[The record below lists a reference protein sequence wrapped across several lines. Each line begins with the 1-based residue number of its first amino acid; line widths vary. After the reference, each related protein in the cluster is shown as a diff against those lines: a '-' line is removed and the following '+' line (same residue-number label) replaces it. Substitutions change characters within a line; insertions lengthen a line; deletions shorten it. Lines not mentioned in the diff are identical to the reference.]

1 MEEKILKTIKKY
13 NLISNG
19 DKIVVAVSGGP
30 DSMCLLNI
38 LKNLCPKFNIEL
50 FVAHINHM
58 IREEADSETEYV
70 KNYCERNNIKCFIK
84 RANVLE
90 MAKEQKKG
98 TEEMGRIVRYD
109 FFEYVANEV
118 SANKIAIAHTENDNA
133 ETILMNLMRGASL
146 EGLKGIEPIREK
158 YIRPLIECNR
168 EEIEKY
174 CEINKLDPKFD
185 KTNND
190 NTYTRNKIRNLLI
203 PYIKKEFNPNIIETL
218 NRLAV
223 LARQDATYFNKI
235 VKENY
240 ADILLY
246 ENINNN
252 DINNL
257 NENSEKQVVKEEKIT
272 GNIEQK
278 LNNSKILTDKIEVK
292 KLDNIKTEEK
302 VEKNNINIEI
312 EKKSKYIILDL
323 KKFNKLEYVIK
334 SRVLLYTINKL
345 LGTTKGIEK
354 INIEDM
360 IKLCEKNIGNKYL
373 IPNKNVK
380 IFVKKGKIFFTKL

>member
-38 LKNLCPKFNIEL
+38 LKNLRQKFNIEL

-235 VKENY
+235 VKESY

-246 ENINNN
+246 ENINN
-252 DINNL
+252 L
-257 NENSEKQVVKEEKIT
+257 NENLE
-272 GNIEQK
+272 
-278 LNNSKILTDKIEVK
+278 
-292 KLDNIKTEEK
+292 
-302 VEKNNINIEI
+302 
-312 EKKSKYIILDL
+312 KYIILDL

-360 IKLCEKNIGNKYL
+360 IKLCEKNIGNKCL

>member
-38 LKNLCPKFNIEL
+38 LKNLRQKFNIEL

-70 KNYCERNNIKCFIK
+70 KNYCEKNNIKCFIK

-118 SANKIAIAHTENDNA
+118 SADKIAIAHTENDNA

-146 EGLKGIEPIREK
+146 EGLKGIEPIRGK

-235 VKENY
+235 VKESY
-240 ADILLY
+240 ADILLH
-246 ENINNN
+246 EN
-252 DINNL
+252 INNL
-257 NENSEKQVVKEEKIT
+257 NENLEKH
-272 GNIEQK
+272 
-278 LNNSKILTDKIEVK
+278 
-292 KLDNIKTEEK
+292 
-302 VEKNNINIEI
+302 
-312 EKKSKYIILDL
+312 IILDL

-334 SRVLLYTINKL
+334 SRVLLYSINKL

-360 IKLCEKNIGNKYL
+360 IKLCEKNIGNKCL

-380 IFVKKGKIFFTKL
+380 IYVKKGKIFFTKL

>member
-1 MEEKILKTIKKY
+1 MRHIVYSCLTFVRIKFKKERELEEKVLETIKKY
-13 NLISNG
+13 NLINNHE
-19 DKIVVAVSGGP
+19 KIVIAVSGGP

-38 LKNLCPKFNIEL
+38 LKSIQEQFNIEI

-70 KNYCERNNIKCFIK
+70 KKYCERNNIKCFVK
-84 RANVLE
+84 RVNVLE

-109 FFEYVANEV
+109 FFEHVANEV
-118 SANKIAIAHTENDNA
+118 SADKIAIAHTENDNA

-146 EGLKGIEPIREK
+146 EGLKGIEPIRGK

-174 CEINKLDPKFD
+174 CKDNNLDPKFD

-203 PYIKKEFNPNIIETL
+203 PYIKKEFNPNIISTL
-218 NRLAV
+218 NRLST
-223 LARQDATYFNKI
+223 LARQDATYFSKI
-235 VKENY
+235 VE
-240 ADILLY
+240 Y
-246 ENINNN
+246 EY
-252 DINNL
+252 NNL
-257 NENSEKQVVKEEKIT
+257 IIEEK
-272 GNIEQK
+272 NDE
-278 LNNSKILTDKIEVK
+278 L
-292 KLDNIKTEEK
+292 
-302 VEKNNINIEI
+302 
-312 EKKSKYIILDL
+312 ILDL

-345 LGTTKGIEK
+345 LGTSKGIEK
-354 INIEDM
+354 TNVEDM
-360 IKLCEKNIGNKYL
+360 IKLCEKNVGNKYL

-380 IFVKKGKIFFTKL
+380 IFVKKGKIFLSKL

>member
-38 LKNLCPKFNIEL
+38 LKNLRPKFSTEL

-70 KNYCERNNIKCFIK
+70 KNYCEKNNIKCFIK

-146 EGLKGIEPIREK
+146 EGLKGIEPIRGK

-235 VKENY
+235 VKESY

-252 DINNL
+252 DINNV
-257 NENSEKQVVKEEKIT
+257 NENLEKYIVKEEKIT
-272 GNIEQK
+272 RNIEQK
-278 LNNSKILTDKIEVK
+278 LNNSKILTDKIEVT
-292 KLDNIKTEEK
+292 KLDNIKAEEK

-312 EKKSKYIILDL
+312 EKKSKHIILDL

-334 SRVLLYTINKL
+334 SRVLLDSINKL

-360 IKLCEKNIGNKYL
+360 IKLCEKNIGNKCL

>member
-1 MEEKILKTIKKY
+1 
-13 NLISNG
+13 
-19 DKIVVAVSGGP
+19 
-30 DSMCLLNI
+30 
-38 LKNLCPKFNIEL
+38 
-50 FVAHINHM
+50 
-58 IREEADSETEYV
+58 
-70 KNYCERNNIKCFIK
+70 
-84 RANVLE
+84 

-146 EGLKGIEPIREK
+146 EGLKGIEPIRGK

-235 VKENY
+235 VKESY

-257 NENSEKQVVKEEKIT
+257 NENSEKH
-272 GNIEQK
+272 
-278 LNNSKILTDKIEVK
+278 
-292 KLDNIKTEEK
+292 
-302 VEKNNINIEI
+302 
-312 EKKSKYIILDL
+312 IILDL

-334 SRVLLYTINKL
+334 SRVLLYSINKL

-380 IFVKKGKIFFTKL
+380 IYVKKGKIFFTKL

>member
-38 LKNLCPKFNIEL
+38 LKNLRQKFNIEL

-70 KNYCERNNIKCFIK
+70 KNYCEKNNIKCFIK

-133 ETILMNLMRGASL
+133 ETILMNLTRGASL
-146 EGLKGIEPIREK
+146 EGLKGIEPIRGK

-235 VKENY
+235 VKESY

-252 DINNL
+252 DINNV
-257 NENSEKQVVKEEKIT
+257 NENLEKYIVKEEKIT
-272 GNIEQK
+272 RNIEQK
-278 LNNSKILTDKIEVK
+278 LNNSKILTDKIEVT
-292 KLDNIKTEEK
+292 KLDNIKAEEK

-312 EKKSKYIILDL
+312 EKKSKHIILDL

>member
-38 LKNLCPKFNIEL
+38 LKNLRPKFSTEL

-70 KNYCERNNIKCFIK
+70 KNYCEKNNIKCFIK

-118 SANKIAIAHTENDNA
+118 SADKIAIAHTENDNA

-146 EGLKGIEPIREK
+146 EGLKGIEPIRGK

-235 VKENY
+235 VKESY

-252 DINNL
+252 DINNV
-257 NENSEKQVVKEEKIT
+257 NENLEKYIVKEEKIT
-272 GNIEQK
+272 RNIEQK
-278 LNNSKILTDKIEVK
+278 LNNSKILTDKIEVT
-292 KLDNIKTEEK
+292 KLDNIKAEEK

-312 EKKSKYIILDL
+312 EKKSKHIILDL

-334 SRVLLYTINKL
+334 SRVLLDSINKL

>member
-38 LKNLCPKFNIEL
+38 LKNLRQKFNIEL

-70 KNYCERNNIKCFIK
+70 KNYCEKNNIKCFIK

-118 SANKIAIAHTENDNA
+118 SADKIAIAHTENDNA

-146 EGLKGIEPIREK
+146 EGLKGIEPIRGK

-235 VKENY
+235 VKESY

-246 ENINNN
+246 ENINN
-252 DINNL
+252 L
-257 NENSEKQVVKEEKIT
+257 NENLEKH
-272 GNIEQK
+272 
-278 LNNSKILTDKIEVK
+278 
-292 KLDNIKTEEK
+292 
-302 VEKNNINIEI
+302 
-312 EKKSKYIILDL
+312 IILDL

-360 IKLCEKNIGNKYL
+360 IKLCEKNIGNKCL

-380 IFVKKGKIFFTKL
+380 IYVKKGKIFFTKL

>member
-38 LKNLCPKFNIEL
+38 LKNLRPKFSTEL

-70 KNYCERNNIKCFIK
+70 KNYCEKNNIKCFIK

-118 SANKIAIAHTENDNA
+118 SADKIAIAHTENDNA

-146 EGLKGIEPIREK
+146 EGLKGIEPIRGK

-235 VKENY
+235 VKESY

-246 ENINNN
+246 ENINN
-252 DINNL
+252 L
-257 NENSEKQVVKEEKIT
+257 NENLEKH
-272 GNIEQK
+272 
-278 LNNSKILTDKIEVK
+278 
-292 KLDNIKTEEK
+292 
-302 VEKNNINIEI
+302 
-312 EKKSKYIILDL
+312 IILDL

-334 SRVLLYTINKL
+334 SRVLLYSINKL

-380 IFVKKGKIFFTKL
+380 IYVKKGKIFFTKL

>member
-38 LKNLCPKFNIEL
+38 LKNLRPKFSTEL

-70 KNYCERNNIKCFIK
+70 KNYCEKNNIKCFIK

-118 SANKIAIAHTENDNA
+118 SADKIAIAHTENDNA

-146 EGLKGIEPIREK
+146 EGLKGIEPIRGK

-240 ADILLY
+240 ANILLY

>member
-1 MEEKILKTIKKY
+1 
-13 NLISNG
+13 
-19 DKIVVAVSGGP
+19 
-30 DSMCLLNI
+30 
-38 LKNLCPKFNIEL
+38 
-50 FVAHINHM
+50 M

-70 KNYCERNNIKCFIK
+70 KNYCEKNNIKCFIK

-118 SANKIAIAHTENDNA
+118 SADKIAIAHTENDNA

-146 EGLKGIEPIREK
+146 EGLKGIEPIRGK

-246 ENINNN
+246 ENINN
-252 DINNL
+252 L
-257 NENSEKQVVKEEKIT
+257 NENLEKH
-272 GNIEQK
+272 
-278 LNNSKILTDKIEVK
+278 
-292 KLDNIKTEEK
+292 
-302 VEKNNINIEI
+302 
-312 EKKSKYIILDL
+312 IILDL

-360 IKLCEKNIGNKYL
+360 IKLCEKNIGNKCL

-380 IFVKKGKIFFTKL
+380 IYVKKGKIFFTKL

>member
-38 LKNLCPKFNIEL
+38 LKNLRQKFNIEL

-146 EGLKGIEPIREK
+146 EGLKGIEPIRGK

-235 VKENY
+235 VKESY
-240 ADILLY
+240 ADILLH
-246 ENINNN
+246 EN
-252 DINNL
+252 INNL
-257 NENSEKQVVKEEKIT
+257 NENLEKH
-272 GNIEQK
+272 
-278 LNNSKILTDKIEVK
+278 
-292 KLDNIKTEEK
+292 
-302 VEKNNINIEI
+302 
-312 EKKSKYIILDL
+312 IILDL

-334 SRVLLYTINKL
+334 SRVLLYSINKL

>member
-38 LKNLCPKFNIEL
+38 LKNLRPKFSTEL

-70 KNYCERNNIKCFIK
+70 KNYCEKNNIKCFIK

-146 EGLKGIEPIREK
+146 EGLKGIEPIRGK

-235 VKENY
+235 VKESY

-246 ENINNN
+246 ENINN
-252 DINNL
+252 L
-257 NENSEKQVVKEEKIT
+257 NENLEKH
-272 GNIEQK
+272 
-278 LNNSKILTDKIEVK
+278 
-292 KLDNIKTEEK
+292 
-302 VEKNNINIEI
+302 
-312 EKKSKYIILDL
+312 IILDL

-360 IKLCEKNIGNKYL
+360 IKLCEKNIGNKCL

>member
-38 LKNLCPKFNIEL
+38 LKNLRPKFSTEL

-70 KNYCERNNIKCFIK
+70 KNYCEKNNIKCFIK

-146 EGLKGIEPIREK
+146 EGLKGIEPIRGK

-246 ENINNN
+246 ENINN
-252 DINNL
+252 L
-257 NENSEKQVVKEEKIT
+257 NENLE
-272 GNIEQK
+272 
-278 LNNSKILTDKIEVK
+278 
-292 KLDNIKTEEK
+292 
-302 VEKNNINIEI
+302 
-312 EKKSKYIILDL
+312 KYIILDL

-334 SRVLLYTINKL
+334 SRVLLYSINKL

>member
-38 LKNLCPKFNIEL
+38 LKNLRQKFNIEL

-70 KNYCERNNIKCFIK
+70 KNYCEKNNIKCFIK

-118 SANKIAIAHTENDNA
+118 SADKIAIAHTENDNA

-146 EGLKGIEPIREK
+146 EGLKGIEPIRGK

-235 VKENY
+235 VKESY
-240 ADILLY
+240 ADILLH
-246 ENINNN
+246 EN
-252 DINNL
+252 INNL
-257 NENSEKQVVKEEKIT
+257 NENLEKH
-272 GNIEQK
+272 
-278 LNNSKILTDKIEVK
+278 
-292 KLDNIKTEEK
+292 
-302 VEKNNINIEI
+302 
-312 EKKSKYIILDL
+312 IILDL

-334 SRVLLYTINKL
+334 SRVLLYSINKL

-380 IFVKKGKIFFTKL
+380 IYVKKGKIFFTKL

>member
-38 LKNLCPKFNIEL
+38 LKNLRPKFSTEL

-70 KNYCERNNIKCFIK
+70 KNYCEKNNIKCFIK

-118 SANKIAIAHTENDNA
+118 SADKIAIAHTENDNA

-146 EGLKGIEPIREK
+146 EGLKGIEPIRGK

-235 VKENY
+235 VKESY
-240 ADILLY
+240 ADILLH
-246 ENINNN
+246 EN
-252 DINNL
+252 INNL
-257 NENSEKQVVKEEKIT
+257 NENLEKH
-272 GNIEQK
+272 
-278 LNNSKILTDKIEVK
+278 
-292 KLDNIKTEEK
+292 
-302 VEKNNINIEI
+302 
-312 EKKSKYIILDL
+312 IILDL